1 MQKDNEKNKIN
12 QNRKLIFAL
21 LSLVIIL
28 IVANGWFS
36 YFYIKNRDVD
46 DVDSAVS
53 ENNKYNLLNPARKLV
68 EQEDLI
74 INFQPLR
81 DYLNDKYEAEQ
92 NVSIYFEYLPTGASI
107 ALNKDAEF
115 YPASLLKVPVVMVV
129 AKKIE
134 KGEWKWTNELVLMS
148 PDKDEHFGDLYK
160 EKTGATFAIEELVR
174 RSLSDSDNTAHFILI
189 RNLEI
194 EEISDVYNHMGLEH
208 FLSTEGKISAKQ
220 YSVLLRSLYNASYV
234 SENNS
239 QKLLSYLSQSE
250 FNDFL
255 QGGLPTDVVF
265 AHKIGIADDTIT
277 YIDSGIVYAKNRPYL
292 LTVMVQSK
300 EKTMAKDVM
309 KNISERVYNYVRG
322 YNES

>member
-1 MQKDNEKNKIN
+1 MRKIVFIT
-12 QNRKLIFAL
+12 LIAL
-21 LSLVIIL
+21 IAVLAATNMWAIFYYAPSL
-28 IVANGWFS
+28 AGN
-36 YFYIKNRDVD
+36 
-46 DVDSAVS
+46 S
-53 ENNKYNLLNPARKLV
+53 ENYSNDKYNLLNPARKLIK
-68 EQEDLI
+68 QEDLI
-74 INFQPLR
+74 INCQPLR
-81 DYLNDKYEAEQ
+81 DYLNDKYEADP

-107 ALNKDAEF
+107 AMHKDAEF
-115 YPASLLKVPVVMVV
+115 YPASLLKVPVAMAV

-194 EEISDVYNHMGLEH
+194 EEISDVYNHMGLKQ
-208 FLSTEGKISAKQ
+208 FLSTEGKMSAKQ
-220 YSVLLRSLYNASYV
+220 YSVLLRSLYSASYV

-239 QKLLSYLSQSE
+239 QKLLSYLSRSQ

-255 QGGLPTDVVF
+255 QSGIPADVSF

-277 YIDSGIVYAKNRPYL
+277 YLDSGIAYVKSRPYL

-300 EKTMAKDVM
+300 EKTMAKGIM
-309 KNISERVYNYVRG
+309 KNISENVYNYVRE
-322 YNES
+322 YKE

>member
-1 MQKDNEKNKIN
+1 MRKIVFIT
-12 QNRKLIFAL
+12 LIAL
-21 LSLVIIL
+21 IAVLAATNTWAIFYYAPSLVE
-28 IVANGWFS
+28 N
-36 YFYIKNRDVD
+36 
-46 DVDSAVS
+46 S
-53 ENNKYNLLNPARKLV
+53 ENYSNDKYNLLNPARKLIK
-68 EQEDLI
+68 QEDLI

-81 DYLNDKYEAEQ
+81 DYLNDKYEADR
-92 NVSIYFEYLPTGASI
+92 NVSVYFEYLPTGASI
-107 ALNKDAEF
+107 AMHKDAEF
-115 YPASLLKVPVVMVV
+115 YPASLLKVPVAMAV

-134 KGEWKWTNELVLMS
+134 RGEWKWTNELVLMS

-194 EEISDVYNHMGLEH
+194 EEISDVYNHMGLKQ
-208 FLSTEGKISAKQ
+208 FLSTEGKMSAKQ
-220 YSVLLRSLYNASYV
+220 YSILLRSLYSASYV

-239 QKLLSYLSQSE
+239 QKLLSYLSRSQ

-255 QGGLPTDVVF
+255 QSGIPADVSF

-277 YIDSGIVYAKNRPYL
+277 YLDSGIAYVKSRPYL

-300 EKTMAKDVM
+300 EKTMAKGIM
-309 KNISERVYNYVRG
+309 KNISENVYNYVRE
-322 YNES
+322 YKE

>member
-1 MQKDNEKNKIN
+1 MKDKKDDQN
-12 QNRKLIFAL
+12 QNTKSAKWRVIGLGIFSAIL
-21 LSLVIIL
+21 LATNIWTLAVYAPSKQSG
-28 IVANGWFS
+28 AS
-36 YFYIKNRDVD
+36 
-46 DVDSAVS
+46 DS
-53 ENNKYNLLNPARKLV
+53 NNQLSLLNPARKFIN
-68 EQEDLI
+68 QKDLI
-74 INFQPLR
+74 VNFQPLR
-81 DYLNDKYEAEQ
+81 DYLNDKYEADPD
-92 NVSIYFEYLPTGASI
+92 VSIYFEYLPTGASI
-107 ALNKDAEF
+107 ATHKDAEF
-115 YPASLLKVPVVMVV
+115 YPASLLKVPVAMAV

-194 EEISDVYNHMGLEH
+194 EEISDVYNHMGLKQ
-208 FLSTEGKISAKQ
+208 FLSTEGKMSAKQ
-220 YSVLLRSLYNASYV
+220 YSVLLRSLYSASYV

-239 QKLLSYLSQSE
+239 QKLLSYLSRSQ

-255 QGGLPTDVVF
+255 QSGIPADVSF

-277 YIDSGIVYAKNRPYL
+277 YLDSGIAYVKSRPYL

-300 EKTMAKDVM
+300 EKTMAKGIM
-309 KNISERVYNYVRG
+309 KNISENVYNYVRE
-322 YNES
+322 YKE

>member
-1 MQKDNEKNKIN
+1 MREKNNPQEKS
-12 QNRKLIFAL
+12 RKY
-21 LSLVIIL
+21 VIIL
-28 IVANGWFS
+28 SAVVAALLASNAILLF
-36 YFYIKNRDVD
+36 KNRDAGGRVE
-46 DVDSAVS
+46 SAS
-53 ENNKYNLLNPARKLV
+53 GDKYNLLNPARKLIK
-68 EQEDLI
+68 QEDLI

-81 DYLNDKYEAEQ
+81 DYLNDKYEADQ
-92 NVSIYFEYLPTGASI
+92 NVSLYFEYLPTGASI
-107 ALNKDAEF
+107 SINKDAEF
-115 YPASLLKVPVVMVV
+115 YPASLLKVPVAMAV

-134 KGEWKWTNELVLMS
+134 RGEWKWTNELVLMS

-194 EEISDVYNHMGLEH
+194 EEISDVYNHMGLKQ
-208 FLSTEGKISAKQ
+208 FLSTEGKMSAKQ
-220 YSVLLRSLYNASYV
+220 YSVLLRSLYSASYV

-239 QKLLSYLSQSE
+239 QKLLSYLSRSQ

-255 QGGLPTDVVF
+255 QSGIPADVSF

-277 YIDSGIVYAKNRPYL
+277 YLDSGIAYVKSRPYL

-300 EKTMAKDVM
+300 EKTMAKGIM
-309 KNISERVYNYVRG
+309 KNISENVYNYVRE
-322 YNES
+322 YKE

>member
-1 MQKDNEKNKIN
+1 MKHENGQKQNTKIEKRWMIG
-12 QNRKLIFAL
+12 LGIFSAI
-21 LSLVIIL
+21 LVVSNIWTIA
-28 IVANGWFS
+28 VYAPSKQSG
-36 YFYIKNRDVD
+36 
-46 DVDSAVS
+46 VS
-53 ENNKYNLLNPARKLV
+53 ESNNKFSLLNPARKFIN
-68 EQEDLI
+68 QEDLI

-81 DYLNDKYEAEQ
+81 DELNKKYEADL
-92 NVSIYFEYLPTGASI
+92 NISIYFEYLPTGASI

-115 YPASLLKVPVVMVV
+115 YPASLLKVPIAMAV

-134 KGEWKWTNELVLMS
+134 QGEWKWSNELVLMS

-160 EKTGATFAIEELVR
+160 EKTGATFTVEDLVR

-194 EEISDVYNHMGLEH
+194 EEISDVYDHMGLKQ
-208 FLSTEGKISAKQ
+208 FLSTEGKMSAKQ
-220 YSVLLRSLYNASYV
+220 YSVLLRSLYSASYV

-239 QKLLSYLSQSE
+239 QKLLSYLSRSQ

-255 QGGLPTDVVF
+255 QSGIPADVSF

-277 YIDSGIVYAKNRPYL
+277 YLDSGIVYVKSRPYL

-300 EKTMAKDVM
+300 EKTMAKGIM
-309 KNISERVYNYVRG
+309 KNISENVYNYVRE
-322 YNES
+322 YKE

>member
-1 MQKDNEKNKIN
+1 MRKIVFIT
-12 QNRKLIFAL
+12 LIA
-21 LSLVIIL
+21 L
-28 IVANGWFS
+28 IVVLAATNTWAI
-36 YFYIKNRDVD
+36 FYYAPSLAGK
-46 DVDSAVS
+46 S
-53 ENNKYNLLNPARKLV
+53 ENYSNDKYNLLNPARKLIK
-68 EQEDLI
+68 QDDLI
-74 INFQPLR
+74 VNFQPLR
-81 DYLNDKYEAEQ
+81 DYLNDKYETDP
-92 NVSIYFEYLPTGASI
+92 NVSVYFEYLPTGASI
-107 ALNKDAEF
+107 AIHKDAEF
-115 YPASLLKVPVVMVV
+115 YPASLLKVPVAMAV

-134 KGEWKWTNELVLMS
+134 KGEWKWTNELALMS

-194 EEISDVYNHMGLEH
+194 EEISDVYNHMGLKQ
-208 FLSTEGKISAKQ
+208 FLSTEGKMSAKQ

-239 QKLLSYLSQSE
+239 QKLLSYLSRSQ

-255 QGGLPTDVVF
+255 QSGIPADVSF

-277 YIDSGIVYAKNRPYL
+277 YLDSGIAYVKSRPYL

-300 EKTMAKDVM
+300 EKTMAKGIM
-309 KNISERVYNYVRG
+309 KNISENVYNYVRE
-322 YNES
+322 YKE

>member
-1 MQKDNEKNKIN
+1 MRKIVFIT
-12 QNRKLIFAL
+12 LIA
-21 LSLVIIL
+21 L
-28 IVANGWFS
+28 IVVLAATNMWAI
-36 YFYIKNRDVD
+36 FYYAPSLAGN
-46 DVDSAVS
+46 S
-53 ENNKYNLLNPARKLV
+53 ENYSNDKYNLLNPARKLIK
-68 EQEDLI
+68 QEDLI

-81 DYLNDKYEAEQ
+81 DYLNDKYEADQ

-107 ALNKDAEF
+107 SINKDAEF
-115 YPASLLKVPVVMVV
+115 YPASLLKVPVAMAV

-134 KGEWKWTNELVLMS
+134 RGEWKWPNELGLMS

-194 EEISDVYNHMGLEH
+194 EEISDIYNHMGLKQ
-208 FLSTEGKISAKQ
+208 FLSTEGKMSAKQ
-220 YSVLLRSLYNASYV
+220 YSVLLRSLYSASYV

-239 QKLLSYLSQSE
+239 QKLLSYLSRSQ

-255 QGGLPTDVVF
+255 QSGIPADVSF

-277 YIDSGIVYAKNRPYL
+277 YLDSGIAYVKSRPYL

-300 EKTMAKDVM
+300 EKTMADGVM
-309 KNISERVYNYVRG
+309 KNISEKVYNYVKD
-322 YNES
+322 YKE

>member
-1 MQKDNEKNKIN
+1 MREKNNPQEKS
-12 QNRKLIFAL
+12 RKY
-21 LSLVIIL
+21 VIIL
-28 IVANGWFS
+28 SAVVAALLASNAILLF
-36 YFYIKNRDVD
+36 KNRDAGGRVE
-46 DVDSAVS
+46 SAS
-53 ENNKYNLLNPARKLV
+53 GDKYNLLNPARKLIK
-68 EQEDLI
+68 QEDLI

-81 DYLNDKYEAEQ
+81 DYLNDKYEADPG
-92 NVSIYFEYLPTGASI
+92 VSIYFEYLPTGASI
-107 ALNKDAEF
+107 AMHKDAEF
-115 YPASLLKVPVVMVV
+115 YPASLLKVPVAMAV

-194 EEISDVYNHMGLEH
+194 EEISDIYNHMGLKQ
-208 FLSTEGKISAKQ
+208 FLSTEGKMSAKQ

-239 QKLLSYLSQSE
+239 QKLLSYLSRSQ

-255 QGGLPTDVVF
+255 QSGIPADVSF

-277 YIDSGIVYAKNRPYL
+277 YLDSGIAYVKNRPYL

-300 EKTMAKDVM
+300 EKTMAKGIM
-309 KNISERVYNYVRG
+309 KNISENVYNYVKE
-322 YNES
+322 YKE